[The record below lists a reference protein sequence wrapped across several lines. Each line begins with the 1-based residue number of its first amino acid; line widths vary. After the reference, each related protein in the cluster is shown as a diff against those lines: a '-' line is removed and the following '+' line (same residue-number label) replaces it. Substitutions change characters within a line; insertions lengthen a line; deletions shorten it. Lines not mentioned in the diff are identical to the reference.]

1 MNIRTVVLIIVGF
14 LLGALAAGSI
24 GVRVIREVGTE
35 EEATS
40 LPPSVSSTTVAP
52 SVVTFQVDPN
62 ETIIS
67 STALIPTAVE
77 AADGS
82 FRISYELESLAPRA
96 GVPPIEFFAGFGV
109 ITTIEPEAFD
119 HVYPRQWVVTTTEGE
134 FEGGPANAASRAAS
148 FDVAEGFAI
157 GTVERIL
164 ITEAFAPYPA
174 QVPFELSASEPT
186 ADVSPGVSMELLN
199 VSEQGATTIVQ
210 IGINIDDPELAGFF
224 VRGDGPGWR
233 SAFFEAE
240 GRPRVNLTW
249 ADGPLPDPIP
259 LLALGTLM
267 VPLDGTFEVTLDG
280 LGSR

>member
-1 MNIRTVVLIIVGF
+1 MKIRSVVLIVVGF

-40 LPPSVSSTTVAP
+40 LPPSQSTTTLAP
-52 SVVTFQVDPN
+52 AVVTYQVDPN

-67 STALIPTAVE
+67 STSLIPTAVE

-82 FRISYELESLAPRA
+82 LGILYELESLAPRA
-96 GVPPIEFFAGFGV
+96 GLPPIEFFAGFGV
-109 ITTIEPEAFD
+109 ITTIEPDAFD
-119 HVYPRQWVVTTTEGE
+119 HVYPRQWVVTTAQGS
-134 FEGGPANAASRAAS
+134 FEGGPANVASRAAR
-148 FDVAEGFAI
+148 FDVGEDFTI
-157 GTVERIL
+157 GAVERVVV
-164 ITEAFAPYPA
+164 TEAFAPYPA
-174 QVPFELSASEPT
+174 EVPFELSASEPR
-186 ADVSPGVSMELLN
+186 ASVAPGVSMELLD
-199 VSEQGATTIVQ
+199 VSDLGSTTIVQ
-210 IGINIDDPELAGFF
+210 VGIDIDDPELAGFF

-249 ADGPLPDPIP
+249 VGGPLPDPIP

-267 VPLDGTFEVTLDG
+267 VPLDGTFEVSLDG